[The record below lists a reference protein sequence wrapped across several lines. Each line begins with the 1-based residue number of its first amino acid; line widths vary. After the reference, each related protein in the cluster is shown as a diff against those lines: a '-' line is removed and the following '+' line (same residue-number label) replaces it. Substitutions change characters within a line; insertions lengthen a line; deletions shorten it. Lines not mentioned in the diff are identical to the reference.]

1 MFSKRPTELLS
12 STSNGEILGARW
24 VWSKEDIFGRRTTK
38 SLTDH
43 IKIHQAFYYV
53 TIYTEEPTEGGFE
66 LITYT

>member
-1 MFSKRPTELLS
+1 M
-12 STSNGEILGARW
+12 GARW
-24 VWSKEDIFGRRTTK
+24 VWSKEDIFGRRTSK